1 MCSENFHGCR
11 RELTVGLASLAL
23 LLAPLL
29 GQAAAEGRTRT
40 AVFND
45 GRQEFQENCAAC
57 HGQDGTGKG
66 ELAAKLIKPPK
77 DLTVMAKA
85 NGGEFPFWRVFD
97 IVAGDTPVT
106 GHETTQMPLYS
117 QRMRSQEL
125 GSGFPPAHVRVLEL
139 THYLESIQQK

>member
-57 HGQDGTGKG
+57 HGQ
-66 ELAAKLIKPPK
+66 
-77 DLTVMAKA
+77 
-85 NGGEFPFWRVFD
+85 
-97 IVAGDTPVT
+97 
-106 GHETTQMPLYS
+106 
-117 QRMRSQEL
+117 
-125 GSGFPPAHVRVLEL
+125 
-139 THYLESIQQK
+139 